1 MRLLIVEDEA
11 DLATALARGLRRSG
25 YAVDIAADGLRGWEL
40 AETNEYDLLVL
51 DLNLPGMDGMD
62 LAACVRRS
70 RPHLAILVL
79 TARSGVDDRVSGL
92 DAGVDDYLVKPFHFE
107 ELAARVRALLRR
119 GLPTREPVLRVGN
132 LALDPAAL
140 RAWQGEVEIL
150 LTPKEFGILAY
161 LMARPGAVVSQ
172 EELLEHVW
180 DAFADPFTHTVRV
193 HVSSLRRKLHD
204 DADRPVHIETVI
216 GRGYRLLPAGPA
228 R

>member
-1 MRLLIVEDEA
+1 M
-11 DLATALARGLRRSG
+11 TACRASTRASM
-25 YAVDIAADGLRGWEL
+25 
-40 AETNEYDLLVL
+40 TTSSSHST
-51 DLNLPGMDGMD
+51 
-62 LAACVRRS
+62 S
-70 RPHLAILVL
+70 RNSPRA
-79 TARSGVDDRVSGL
+79 S
-92 DAGVDDYLVKPFHFE
+92 
-107 ELAARVRALLRR
+107 ALLRR

-150 LTPKEFGILAY
+150 LTPKEFGILAC

-204 DADRPVHIETVI
+204 DADRPVHIETVT